1 MENKKNRVAIT
12 HGDTNGIGYELI
24 FKTFAEPEILELC
37 TPIIYGSPKIAA
49 YHRKAL
55 DIQANFSIINDA
67 SEAVDGRV
75 NLLTCYDDDIKV
87 ELGTPTEES
96 GYAAIK
102 ALDRAMTDFRD
113 GAYDVLINCPVDNT
127 NINVEGYKFH
137 GISKYIETCLG
148 DGQKSM
154 SVYLNDTMRM
164 VVATEGVSIKDVPE
178 SISKD
183 SIKEKAT
190 KLFKSIC
197 RDFNVSSPR
206 VAILSLNPG
215 QLSKEENEILIPAID
230 ELAEAGIQTFGPYS
244 SETFFGNGYY
254 GDFDGV
260 IAMYYDQGIP
270 AFKAISTDG
279 IVKFDAGLKLVTVT
293 PDCGTEFD
301 IAGKG
306 VADEAAFRNSIYTA
320 IDIFRNRANYDDPMH
335 NPLQKLYHEKHDDG
349 DKIRFSIPKKR
360 ENR

>member
-113 GAYDVLINCPVDNT
+113 GAYDVLVNCPVDNT

-148 DGQKSM
+148 DGEKSM

-190 KLFKSIC
+190 KLFNSIC
-197 RDFNVSSPR
+197 RDFSVSSPR

-215 QLSKEENEILIPAID
+215 QLSNEENEILIPAID

-260 IAMYYDQGIP
+260 IACIMIRVFLLLRQYQQ
-270 AFKAISTDG
+270 
-279 IVKFDAGLKLVTVT
+279 TV
-293 PDCGTEFD
+293 
-301 IAGKG
+301 
-306 VADEAAFRNSIYTA
+306 S
-320 IDIFRNRANYDDPMH
+320 
-335 NPLQKLYHEKHDDG
+335 
-349 DKIRFSIPKKR
+349 
-360 ENR
+360 

>member
-1 MENKKNRVAIT
+1 MENRKNRVAIT

-24 FKTFAEPEILELC
+24 FKTFAEPEMLELC
-37 TPIIYGSPKIAA
+37 TPIIYGSPKIAS
-49 YHRKAL
+49 YHRNAL
-55 DIQANFSIINDA
+55 GIEANFSIISDA

-102 ALDRAMTDFRD
+102 ALDRAMTDYRD
-113 GAYDVLINCPVDNT
+113 GAYDVLVNCPVNNS
-127 NINVEGYKFH
+127 NINVEGYKFN
-137 GISKYIETCLG
+137 GISRYIETCLG
-148 DGQKSM
+148 DGEKGLSI
-154 SVYLNDTMRM
+154 YLNDTMKM
-164 VVATEGVSIKDVPE
+164 VIAAEGVSIKDVA
-178 SISKD
+178 SAISKD
-183 SIKEKAT
+183 SIKDKAT
-190 KLFKSIC
+190 KLFKSVS

-206 VAILSLNPG
+206 VAILSLNPEQFG
-215 QLSKEENEILIPAID
+215 KEENEILIPVVD

-244 SETFFGNGYY
+244 SELFFGNGYY
-254 GDFDGV
+254 SDFDAV

-270 AFKAISTDG
+270 AFKAISTEG
-279 IVKFDAGLKLVTVT
+279 IVKFDTGLKIVSAT
-293 PDCGTEFD
+293 PDCGPEFD

-306 VADEAAFRNSIYTA
+306 VADESTFRNSIYTA
-320 IDIFRNRANYDDPMH
+320 IDIFRNRGYYDDPMH